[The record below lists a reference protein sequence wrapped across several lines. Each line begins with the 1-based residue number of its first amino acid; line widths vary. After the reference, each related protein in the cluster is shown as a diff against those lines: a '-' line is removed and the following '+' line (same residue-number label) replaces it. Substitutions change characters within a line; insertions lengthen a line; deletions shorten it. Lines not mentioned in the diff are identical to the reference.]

1 MGVNGLAWTARVEVA
16 APPIAK
22 YTGEGPPATPIE
34 ASGAVTVRDTFPE
47 NPPWL
52 ARMRVVVL

>member
-34 ASGAVTVRDTFPE
+34 ASGAVTERDTFPE